1 MIIHSITFVLNFNAE
16 HAEKTHIFVQN
27 LSVVSTTSACLP
39 PLYRS
44 SEIESIPFVPFI
56 YIRTLIPV

>member
-39 PLYRS
+39 PLFVLVLVQDEGDTTR
-44 SEIESIPFVPFI
+44 EI
-56 YIRTLIPV
+56 